1 MKAGQQAATLWNSGQ
16 KVWTTARSWM
26 KGWGGSSTIVG
37 QGDVVEAGASGEKML
52 DEAPVGLPVDAPPPP
67 LPEDGEGHQHEI
79 QEDEDE
85 EAEGEGEPQ
94 KRRSLWGPCEC
105 CISCVSFPYFKLNLG
120 DKLTKQLVT
129 EYFNHE
135 NFEGVGQG

>member
-37 QGDVVEAGASGEKML
+37 QGDVDEAGAS
-52 DEAPVGLPVDAPPPP
+52 PPPP
-67 LPEDGEGHQHEI
+67 LPKDGEGHQHET

-85 EAEGEGEPQ
+85 DIEGEGEGEGEGEPQ
-94 KRRSLWGPCEC
+94 KRTSLWGPCEC
-105 CISCVSFPYFKLNLG
+105 CISCVSTP
-120 DKLTKQLVT
+120 LVK
-129 EYFNHE
+129 
-135 NFEGVGQG
+135 FELETS

>member
-37 QGDVVEAGASGEKML
+37 QGDVDEAGASGEKMMNK
-52 DEAPVGLPVDAPPPP
+52 EPVGLPVDAPPPP
-67 LPEDGEGHQHEI
+67 LPKDGEGHQHET

-85 EAEGEGEPQ
+85 DIEGEGEGEGEGEPQ
-94 KRRSLWGPCEC
+94 KRTSLWGPCEC
-105 CISCVSFPYFKLNLG
+105 CISCVSTP
-120 DKLTKQLVT
+120 LVK
-129 EYFNHE
+129 
-135 NFEGVGQG
+135 FELETS